1 MVDVRALELGASE
14 RGKSGASRAAMGV
27 EDAGIYRLRTASDAA
42 WPAQVGYRRREGI
55 WPRLSQGAGALLRLV
70 VPVMLLVS
78 ALAGA
83 YLYLD
88 TKLPYFADGGITWL
102 TVGHALVPATFF
114 VVALTNRRYGASYA
128 FAQVAVSMLVI
139 VAALGFA
146 ADSLQG
152 LIPAHAV
159 PTMRFATAFGGAFF
173 VTSFV
178 SILMFDGARGPRWWT
193 APLTGFVAAA
203 LVFPAIFFPA
213 AFAGTTDTLWIGHM
227 LVFGGLMFGAAF
239 AALIPYW
246 LLRSMVPPLSGFGG
260 Y

>member
-1 MVDVRALELGASE
+1 
-14 RGKSGASRAAMGV
+14 MGV

-42 WPAQVGYRRREGI
+42 WPAQVAYRKREGI
-55 WPRLSQGAGALLRLV
+55 WQRLSQGAGAMLRLV

-78 ALAGA
+78 ALAGT

-88 TKLPYFADGGITWL
+88 TKLPYFADGGAAWL
-102 TVGHALVPATFF
+102 SVGHALVPATFF

-128 FAQVAVSMLVI
+128 FVQVAVSIVVI
-139 VAALGFA
+139 VAALAFA
-146 ADSLQG
+146 SDSLRG

-159 PTMRFATAFGGAFF
+159 PTARFAMAFGGAFF

-193 APLTGFVAAA
+193 APLVGLISAA

-213 AFAGTTDTLWIGHM
+213 AFAGTTDTVWFNHM
-227 LVFGGLMFGAAF
+227 FVFGGLMFAAAF